1 MEKKIEKTRKMK
13 KVNKY
18 LYLHILL
25 FFFSFCGVFSK
36 FASQN
41 EFLSMKFIIFYG
53 ISILI
58 LGIYAILWQQIL
70 KKFSLTT
77 AFFNKAITIIW
88 GMLWGII
95 FFKEAITINM
105 IIGAIIVLIGVG
117 LVVKDY
123 E

>member
-1 MEKKIEKTRKMK
+1 MK

-18 LYLHILL
+18 VLLHLLL

-36 FASQN
+36 LAATN
-41 EFLSMKFIIFYG
+41 DFLSFKFCMFYG

-70 KKFSLTT
+70 KRFSLTT
-77 AFFNKAITIIW
+77 AFFNKAVTIIW
-88 GMLWGII
+88 GMLWGAI
-95 FFKEAITINM
+95 FFKERITINM
-105 IIGAIIVLIGVG
+105 IIGTIVVLIGIG

>member
-1 MEKKIEKTRKMK
+1 MK

-18 LYLHILL
+18 VLLHLLL

-36 FASQN
+36 LAATN
-41 EFLSMKFIIFYG
+41 DFLSFKFCMFYG

-70 KKFSLTT
+70 KRFSLTT
-77 AFFNKAITIIW
+77 AFFNKAVTIIW
-88 GMLWGII
+88 GMLWGAI
-95 FFKEAITINM
+95 FFKETITINM
-105 IIGAIIVLIGVG
+105 IIGTIVVLIGIG

>member
-1 MEKKIEKTRKMK
+1 MEKNKKI
-13 KVNKY
+13 NSY
-18 LYLHILL
+18 IFLHILL
-25 FFFSFCGVFSK
+25 LFFSFCGVFSK
-36 FASQN
+36 LASQN
-41 EFLSMKFIIFYG
+41 EILSIKFIIFYV

-58 LGIYAILWQQIL
+58 LGIYAILWQQVL

-95 FFKEAITINM
+95 FFKETITLNM

>member
-1 MEKKIEKTRKMK
+1 MK

-18 LYLHILL
+18 IYLHILIFL
-25 FFFSFCGVFSK
+25 YSFCGVFSK
-36 FASQN
+36 LASSN
-41 EFLSMKFIIFYG
+41 EFLSLKFCIFYG
-53 ISILI
+53 ISIMI
-58 LGIYAILWQQIL
+58 LGIYAIFWQQIL

-77 AFFNKAITIIW
+77 AFFNKAVTIIW
-88 GMLWGII
+88 GMLWGIL
-95 FFKEAITINM
+95 FFKETISINM

>member
-1 MEKKIEKTRKMK
+1 MP
-13 KVNKY
+13 
-18 LYLHILL
+18 
-25 FFFSFCGVFSK
+25 
-36 FASQN
+36 
-41 EFLSMKFIIFYG
+41 IIFYG
-53 ISILI
+53 VSILI
-58 LGIYAILWQQIL
+58 LGMYAILWQQIL
-70 KKFSLTT
+70 KRFSLTT

>member
-1 MEKKIEKTRKMK
+1 MKKI
-13 KVNKY
+13 NKY
-18 LYLHILL
+18 VWLHLLL
-25 FFFSFCGVFSK
+25 FLFSFCGVFSK
-36 FASQN
+36 LAAQN
-41 EFLSMKFIIFYG
+41 EFLSLKFCIFYG

-58 LGIYAILWQQIL
+58 LSIYAIFWQQIL

-88 GMLWGII
+88 GMLWGLI
-95 FFKEAITINM
+95 FFKETIKINM
-105 IIGAIIVLIGVG
+105 IIGTIVVLIGVG

>member
-1 MEKKIEKTRKMK
+1 MEKKKTSKIQ
-13 KVNKY
+13 NY
-18 LYLHILL
+18 IFLHILL
-25 FFFSFCGVFSK
+25 LFFSFCGVFSK

-41 EFLSMKFIIFYG
+41 EFLSIKFIIFYG
-53 ISILI
+53 VSILI
-58 LGIYAILWQQIL
+58 LGMYAILWQQIL
-70 KKFSLTT
+70 KRFSLTT